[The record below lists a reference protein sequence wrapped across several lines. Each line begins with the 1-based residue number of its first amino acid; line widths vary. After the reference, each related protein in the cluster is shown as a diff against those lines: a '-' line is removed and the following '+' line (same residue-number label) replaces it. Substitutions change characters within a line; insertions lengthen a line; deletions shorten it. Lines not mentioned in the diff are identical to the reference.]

1 MIKEILNNK
10 NIDKNLFVFDLDG
23 TLVDTD
29 EANFLAYK
37 EAINKIKNIN
47 LKTQNT
53 KNERYTRKSLYST
66 VEKLTT
72 EEYRNIIKIKNNVFY
87 KYLEKSKVNKI
98 ALKSIARIPKKNKII
113 LATNSSKN
121 RANMILKYH
130 NLKES
135 FNYIFYKEDYAAQN
149 IENKFEYILKNLKI
163 DPNFVIIFE
172 DDINEAENSIRL
184 GIPEE
189 NIFLT
194 PIKAEKND

>member
-37 EAINKIKNIN
+37 EAIKKIMNIN
-47 LKTQNT
+47 LKMPYT

-87 KYLEKSKVNKI
+87 KYLEKSKINKV

-135 FNYIFYKEDYAAQN
+135 FNFIFYKEDYATQN

-163 DPNFVIIFE
+163 DPSLVIIFE

-184 GIPEE
+184 GTLEE
-189 NIFLT
+189 NIFII